1 MNPRYDVCIR
11 GGGVVGLTLALQL
24 ASQRLRIGL
33 VAQEPPRTGDVRAYA
48 LNPASRD
55 QLAALRVWPAGD
67 AATPVLAM
75 AVHGDDGGELHF
87 DAASSGREALAWI
100 VDVPALEGQLAQ
112 AVSYQSLI
120 DRIPADDTARVDAA
134 AATAPLTVVC
144 EGRDSFSRERLGVAV
159 ERHAYGQHAI
169 AARLTCEQP
178 HGNVARQWFDG
189 GNILA
194 LLPLAGNSVALVWSV
209 ADVLHAELMALNP
222 ESFTARLHDAC
233 HGALGALAL
242 TTERAAW
249 PLTLGQARRW
259 VGPGWA
265 LAGDAAHTLH
275 PLAGQGLNVGLADVA
290 ELGRVLQARQ
300 GADYWRD
307 LGDVKLLRR
316 YERAR
321 KADVAAMT
329 GLTDGLQRL
338 FAQAPR
344 GWQLVRNAGMNAFEH
359 SGPLKHWVT
368 RQAMGL

>member
-1 MNPRYDVCIR
+1 M
-11 GGGVVGLTLALQL
+11 VGLALALQL
-24 ASQRLRIGL
+24 ASQRLRVGL
-33 VAQEPPRTGDVRAYA
+33 VAHDQPRPGDVRAYA

-55 QLAALRVWPAGD
+55 QLAALRVWPQGD
-67 AATPVLAM
+67 AATPVHAM
-75 AVHGDDGGELHF
+75 EVHGDDGGELRF
-87 DAASSGREALAWI
+87 DAAGTGRDALAWI
-100 VDVPALEGQLAQ
+100 VDVPALEHQLAQ

-120 DRIPADDTARVDAA
+120 DRIPAADAEQAKALA
-134 AATAPLTVVC
+134 ASAPLTVIC

-169 AARLTCEQP
+169 AARLSCEKP
-178 HGNVARQWFDG
+178 HGHVARQWFDG
-189 GNILA
+189 GEILA

-209 ADVLHAELMALNP
+209 ADAHHAELMALNT
-222 ESFTARLHDAC
+222 ESFVERLHAAC
-233 HGALGALAL
+233 RGALGTL
-242 TTERAAW
+242 TLTSERAAW
-249 PLTLGQARRW
+249 PLTLGQARHW
-259 VGPGWA
+259 VGPRWA

-290 ELGRVLQARQ
+290 ELARVLQARQ
-300 GADYWRD
+300 GQDYWRE

-338 FAQAPR
+338 FVQAPR
-344 GWQLVRNAGMNAFEH
+344 GWQVLRNAGMNVFEH
-359 SGPLKHWVT
+359 SGPLKQWVA